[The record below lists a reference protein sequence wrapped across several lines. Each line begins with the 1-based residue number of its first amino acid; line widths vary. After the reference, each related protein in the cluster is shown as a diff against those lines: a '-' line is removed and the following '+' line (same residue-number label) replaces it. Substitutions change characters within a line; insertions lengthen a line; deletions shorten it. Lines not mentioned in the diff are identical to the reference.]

1 MSIVDLVLSVFIAV
15 LTANFLHGVIKAT
28 RRREMKQ
35 EKERQLRFEQAIK
48 AIQEA
53 DSVEEKIF
61 RSHPKNDGKEF
72 HS

>member
-1 MSIVDLVLSVFIAV
+1 MFDLVLSIFIAA
-15 LTANFLHGVIKAT
+15 LTANFLHGVVKT
-28 RRREMKQ
+28 SKSRELKQ
-35 EKERQLRFEQAIK
+35 EKERKLRFEQAIK

-61 RSHPKNDGKEF
+61 RSHPENDGKEF